1 MCLLWK
7 RNKCQYMK
15 QIKQLSAIELLESLA
30 NRERQIFDFIVQ
42 GMRTKEIGDQLNIKP
57 NTVSTIKKVIFRK
70 LKVSTNIE
78 LFKIAQECRLV

>member
-1 MCLLWK
+1 
-7 RNKCQYMK
+7 MK